1 MKHIDIITKKYDQLL
16 LILIIILCA
25 MGTVMLYSA
34 SSSISLNETGG
45 LTDTLFIRSH
55 LKRLLLGILIMF
67 LFIIIDYRKFK
78 SIAPYLMIFSII
90 LLLATKIMY
99 LVKGINFP
107 ARWLDLG
114 LFTVQTSDIAR
125 FSLILYIAYYIDKK
139 RESLKDFYN
148 GFLPPVLLMA
158 GILFTIVI
166 QPDFSTAA
174 VIGLI
179 GFSML
184 FIGGAK
190 LSHIITTGV
199 ISIVIMIP
207 VMLMRSYRMKRVIY
221 WLGSIF
227 GINSGSE
234 QEVIGYQA
242 QQSLISLGNGG
253 FWGLGLGNSL
263 EKNLFLPTPHTD
275 FIFAIIGEELG
286 FIGAISVI
294 SLFLFIFQR
303 GIKIAKETT
312 DPFGVMLAVGISFS
326 IIIYSFIN
334 VAVVTGIFP
343 VTGLPMPLVSHGG
356 SSLIMNLA
364 CLGMLLNISQAK
376 RSVSHATSWKPQL
389 NV

>member
-1 MKHIDIITKKYDQLL
+1 MKHIDIITKRYDQLL
-16 LILIIILCA
+16 LILIVILCV

-34 SSSISLNETGG
+34 SSSLSLNETAGV
-45 LTDTLFIRSH
+45 TDTLFIRSH

-78 SIAPYLMIFSII
+78 SIAPYLMICSII
-90 LLLATKIMY
+90 LLLTTKIMY

-114 LFTVQTSDIAR
+114 FFTVQTSDIAR

-139 RESLKDFYN
+139 REKLKDFYN
-148 GFLPPVLLMA
+148 GFIPPILLMA
-158 GILFTIVI
+158 GILFTIII

-199 ISIVIMIP
+199 VSIVIMIP

-227 GINSGSE
+227 GINGGNE
-234 QEVIGYQA
+234 HEVMGYQA

-286 FIGAISVI
+286 FLGAIFVI
-294 SLFLFIFQR
+294 SLFLFVFQR
-303 GIKIAKETT
+303 GIKIAKDTT

-364 CLGMLLNISQAK
+364 CLGILLNISQAK
-376 RSVSHATSWKPQL
+376 RSVSHSTSWKPNL

>member
-1 MKHIDIITKKYDQLL
+1 MRHLDIITKRYDQLL
-16 LILIIILCA
+16 LIFIILLCV

-34 SSSISLNETGG
+34 SSSLSLNETGG
-45 LTDTLFIRSH
+45 ITDTIFLRSH
-55 LKRLLLGILIMF
+55 LKRLILGMLIMF
-67 LFIIIDYRKFK
+67 IFIFLDYRKLK
-78 SIAPYLMIFSII
+78 SIAPYLMFASIL
-90 LLLATKIMY
+90 LLLATKIIY
-99 LVKGINFP
+99 LYKGINFP
-107 ARWLDLG
+107 ARWLNLG
-114 LFTVQTSDIAR
+114 LFSVQTSDIAR
-125 FSLILYIAYYIDKK
+125 FSLILYLSYYLDKK
-139 RESLKDFYN
+139 RDTIKDFYK
-148 GFLPPVLLMA
+148 GFIPPIILMA
-158 GILFTIVI
+158 GLLFTIII

-190 LSHIITTGV
+190 LTHIFTTGV
-199 ISIVIMIP
+199 VSIVIMIP
-207 VMLMRSYRMKRVIY
+207 IMLMRSYRMKRIIY
-221 WLGSIF
+221 WLGSVF
-227 GINSGSE
+227 GVNNTAD

-286 FIGAISVI
+286 LLGAIFI
-294 SLFLFIFQR
+294 LSLFLCIFQR

-312 DPFGVMLAVGISFS
+312 DPFGVMLAFGLSFS
-326 IIIYSFIN
+326 IIIYAFIN
-334 VAVVTGIFP
+334 IAVVTGIFP

-356 SSLIMNLA
+356 SSLVINLA
-364 CLGMLLNISQAK
+364 CIGILLNISQAK
-376 RSVSHATSWKPQL
+376 RSVSHSSGWRPQL

>member
-1 MKHIDIITKKYDQLL
+1 MKHIDIITKRYDQLL
-16 LILIIILCA
+16 LILIVILCV

-34 SSSISLNETGG
+34 SSSLSLNETAGV
-45 LTDTLFIRSH
+45 TDTLFIRSH

-78 SIAPYLMIFSII
+78 SIAPYLMICSII
-90 LLLATKIMY
+90 LLLTTKIMY

-114 LFTVQTSDIAR
+114 FFTVQTSDIAR

-139 RESLKDFYN
+139 REKLKDFYN
-148 GFLPPVLLMA
+148 GFIPPILLMA
-158 GILFTIVI
+158 GILFTIII

-199 ISIVIMIP
+199 VSIVIMIP

-227 GINSGSE
+227 GINGGNE
-234 QEVIGYQA
+234 HEVMGYQA

-286 FIGAISVI
+286 FLGAIFVI
-294 SLFLFIFQR
+294 SLFLFVFQR
-303 GIKIAKETT
+303 GIKIAKDTT

-356 SSLIMNLA
+356 SSLVMNLA
-364 CLGMLLNISQAK
+364 CLGILLNISQAK
-376 RSVSHATSWKPQL
+376 RSVSHSTSWKPNL